1 MDLGLDDIEPVLF
14 RLPEIIK
21 DIRDGLPIY
30 IPEGEKD
37 VLALVQHGLSATC
50 NPMGSKKWRD
60 SYSKTL
66 HGADAIVI
74 ADKDR
79 VGREHAHLVASKLYG
94 IAKSVRVIELPDT
107 NGKPVKDAAD
117 YFAAGGDADGL
128 TALTDNAP
136 EWMPELLI
144 QFKSPL
150 ELKNFKPPP
159 GHVLV
164 GDCHIVKGG
173 VAVEGGPPGVGKSRG
188 VVALAVAG
196 ATGNDWFGLTVH
208 RKFKTMIVQTENGE
222 FRLAK
227 EFQELDCEALEDFVR
242 VCTPPPY
249 GLCFKREDFR
259 KQLADAI
266 GEFNPDIVGFDPWNA
281 AAREQDSKEYLDTF
295 DALKSV
301 LPLGDDAPALVIV
314 AHTRKPKTDERASG
328 RALLNLLAGSYVLGS
343 VPHTVFVMQPASD
356 DVNDNQ
362 VVWTC
367 CKNNDG
373 ELGNRS
379 AWERRNGLFV
389 PVDLFDWDAFDHPP
403 KEKRGLKPE
412 MLREF
417 LMRGKEYDK
426 GQIVKIIM
434 DETGRGK
441 SVAYDLVD
449 EAKRGVLRYHK
460 LTKAYELI

>member
-1 MDLGLDDIEPVLF
+1 
-14 RLPEIIK
+14 
-21 DIRDGLPIY
+21 
-30 IPEGEKD
+30 
-37 VLALVQHGLSATC
+37 
-50 NPMGSKKWRD
+50 
-60 SYSKTL
+60 
-66 HGADAIVI
+66 
-74 ADKDR
+74 
-79 VGREHAHLVASKLYG
+79 
-94 IAKSVRVIELPDT
+94 VIELPDT

-343 VPHTVFVMQPASD
+343 VPRTVFVMQPASD